1 VSPHA
6 HSKSASRENALDQA
20 ALPSFLWLSCG
31 ESADDTGKNA
41 FGSSDSSSES
51 NRSVRSFRVVSCDV
65 DKRLYR
71 EDLLQRRR
79 MIPGRPSFED
89 SA

>member
-1 VSPHA
+1 MTELFVTRRDQRNSPKTA
-6 HSKSASRENALDQA
+6 
-20 ALPSFLWLSCG
+20 PGG